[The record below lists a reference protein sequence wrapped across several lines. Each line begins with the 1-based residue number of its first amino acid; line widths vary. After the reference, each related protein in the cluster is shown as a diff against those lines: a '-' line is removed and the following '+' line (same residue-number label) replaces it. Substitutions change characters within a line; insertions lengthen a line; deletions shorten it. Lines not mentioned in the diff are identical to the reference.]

1 MYDETYND
9 TIEDGVFEEIAER
22 KVISTKDLSEEDL
35 KLIEESEM
43 KEPSAKEAAIFAK
56 EIEEDVQKELNTI
69 SEPARPLTQR
79 EMIDAVNSAVREGK
93 LSKPRKQRMMREMGI
108 FKSSFTKKSSSK
120 PTKMS
125 KRKAARKARRK
136 NR

>member
-9 TIEDGVFEEIAER
+9 TIEDGDFEEITER
-22 KVISTKDLSEEDL
+22 QVISTKDLSPEDL
-35 KLIEESEM
+35 KLIEDSEVEM
-43 KEPSAKEAAIFAK
+43 SADEAATMAK
-56 EIEEDVQKELNTI
+56 EIEADVQKELNTI
-69 SEPARPLTQR
+69 SEPARPLTQG
-79 EMIDAVNSAVREGK
+79 EMIAAVNNAVKEGK

-108 FKSSFTKKSSSK
+108 FKSSFTKKSTTK
-120 PTKMS
+120 PAKMN

>member
-9 TIEDGVFEEIAER
+9 TIEDGDFEEITER
-22 KVISTKDLSEEDL
+22 QVISTKDLSPEDL
-35 KLIEESEM
+35 KLIEDSEVEM
-43 KEPSAKEAAIFAK
+43 SADEAATMAK
-56 EIEEDVQKELNTI
+56 EIEADVQKELNTI
-69 SEPARPLTQR
+69 SEPSRPLTQG
-79 EMIDAVNSAVREGK
+79 EMIAAVNNAVKEGK

-108 FKSSFTKKSSSK
+108 FKSSFTKKSTTK
-120 PTKMS
+120 PAKMN

>member
-1 MYDETYND
+1 MNSEE
-9 TIEDGVFEEIAER
+9 IEDGVFEEIAER

-43 KEPSAKEAAIFAK
+43 KDLSVEDAAMFAK

-69 SEPARPLTQR
+69 SEPDRPLTQG
-79 EMIDAVNSAVREGK
+79 EMIAAVNNAVKEGK
-93 LSKPRKQRMMREMGI
+93 LSKPRKQRMMRELGI
-108 FKSSFTKKSSSK
+108 FKSSFTKKTTSK
-120 PTKMS
+120 PTKMN

>member
-1 MYDETYND
+1 MYDETHND

-43 KEPSAKEAAIFAK
+43 TEVSVEDAAVFAK
-56 EIEEDVQKELNTI
+56 EIEADVQKELNTI
-69 SEPARPLTQR
+69 SEPDRPLTQG
-79 EMIDAVNSAVREGK
+79 EMIAAVNNAVKEGK
-93 LSKPRKQRMMREMGI
+93 LSKPRKQRMMRELGI
-108 FKSSFTKKSSSK
+108 FKSSFTKKTTSK
-120 PTKMS
+120 PTKMN

>member
-9 TIEDGVFEEIAER
+9 TIEDGDFEEITER
-22 KVISTKDLSEEDL
+22 KVISTKDLSDEDL

-43 KEPSAKEAAIFAK
+43 KDLSVEDAAMFAK

-69 SEPARPLTQR
+69 SEPTRSLTQG
-79 EMIDAVNSAVREGK
+79 EMINAVNRAVREGK
-93 LSKPRKQRMMREMGI
+93 LSKPRKQRMMRELGI
-108 FKSSFTKKSSSK
+108 FKSSFTKKTTSK
-120 PTKMS
+120 PAKMS
-125 KRKAARKARRK
+125 KRKAVRKARRK

>member
-1 MYDETYND
+1 MYDETHND

-43 KEPSAKEAAIFAK
+43 TEVSVEDAAVFAK
-56 EIEEDVQKELNTI
+56 EIEADVQKELNTI
-69 SEPARPLTQR
+69 SEPTRSLTQR
-79 EMIDAVNSAVREGK
+79 EMINAVNHAVREGK
-93 LSKPRKQRMMREMGI
+93 LSKPRKQRMMRELGI
-108 FKSSFTKKSSSK
+108 FKSSFTKKTTSK
-120 PTKMS
+120 PTKMN

>member
-43 KEPSAKEAAIFAK
+43 KELSVEDAAMFAK

-69 SEPARPLTQR
+69 SEPDRPLTQG
-79 EMIDAVNSAVREGK
+79 EMIAAVNNAVKEGK
-93 LSKPRKQRMMREMGI
+93 LSKPRKQRMMRELGI
-108 FKSSFTKKSSSK
+108 FKSSFTKKTTSK
-120 PTKMS
+120 PTKMN